1 MNLFSLAG
9 GHVTF
14 STEALLIKEFKTLWD
29 RDTSKTKEAA
39 IEDMAY
45 VYYLTDYKS
54 AYKAYDEDARHSKI
68 VKDIITR
75 KNWKPDSK
83 IDEAILKYKEL
94 QTTPSM
100 GTLDDVESALTKIRM
115 YFRNI
120 DVTDDDTGKK
130 TQTLITNVKSIGD
143 LIKGITS
150 LRELVEKEISE
161 TQRIKG
167 QGKLGMRET
176 PKK

>member
-1 MNLFSLAG
+1 MNLFSLTG
-9 GHVTF
+9 GRVTF
-14 STEALLIKEFKTLWD
+14 SPEALLIKEFKDLWD
-29 RDTSKTKEAA
+29 RDSSKTKEAA
-39 IEDMAY
+39 AEDLAY

-54 AYKAYDEDARHSKI
+54 VYKAYDDHARHTKI
-68 VKDIITR
+68 AADIITR
-75 KNWKPDSK
+75 KSWKPDK
-83 IDEAILKYKEL
+83 LIEEAVEKYREL

-100 GTLDDVESALTKIRM
+100 GTLDDVEAALTKIRM

-130 TQTLITNVKSIGD
+130 TQTLIANVKSIGD

-167 QGKLGMRET
+167 QGRLGMRET
-176 PKK
+176 PKR